1 MSTLKCG
8 LYEVDITPAL
18 GMEMPGHF
26 KLRHAD
32 GILEKLYAY
41 AAWFADGDG
50 NQVLLCTM
58 DTITVVDEFG
68 DDVRRRVA
76 DRLGIDVS
84 HVLVCAT
91 HTHYGG
97 PVETWGEF
105 VHMNPVYMEFLA
117 SRIVDAAFLARE
129 NARPVKI
136 GYGAGEEHTVAHY
149 RDFIWEDGT
158 FHTNSHV
165 EGQKPFGPID
175 PQVGVLRIDN
185 ADGTPYGLISNYACH
200 CDSVGGNG
208 FTKYSSDYP
217 GSLRETLRKTY
228 GQAFMPLFINGF
240 CGDINHVDFEHGT
253 SNEPMY
259 YRKMGR
265 ILAAVVS
272 ETYEKIRPAEDATV
286 SAAAT
291 RMVFDSRMPTQEEL
305 AWADAHLDAKSV
317 EDRFYASEARRM
329 NAEGVQKLP
338 AVVQAIRLGDL
349 ILYGM
354 PGEIYVE
361 FALMLKEGTKGHPVM
376 TANLANGCLGYVPI
390 RELFQ
395 PGIYESRICS
405 SAQVTPDTGYRMAEE
420 LLKLAQTL

>member
-129 NARPVKI
+129 NARPLPEPAR
-136 GYGAGEEHTVAHY
+136 G
-149 RDFIWEDGT
+149 R
-158 FHTNSHV
+158 
-165 EGQKPFGPID
+165 
-175 PQVGVLRIDN
+175 
-185 ADGTPYGLISNYACH
+185 
-200 CDSVGGNG
+200 
-208 FTKYSSDYP
+208 YS
-217 GSLRETLRKTY
+217 
-228 GQAFMPLFINGF
+228 
-240 CGDINHVDFEHGT
+240 GDA
-253 SNEPMY
+253 
-259 YRKMGR
+259 
-265 ILAAVVS
+265 L
-272 ETYEKIRPAEDATV
+272 
-286 SAAAT
+286 
-291 RMVFDSRMPTQEEL
+291 SR
-305 AWADAHLDAKSV
+305 
-317 EDRFYASEARRM
+317 
-329 NAEGVQKLP
+329 
-338 AVVQAIRLGDL
+338 
-349 ILYGM
+349 
-354 PGEIYVE
+354 
-361 FALMLKEGTKGHPVM
+361 
-376 TANLANGCLGYVPI
+376 
-390 RELFQ
+390 
-395 PGIYESRICS
+395 
-405 SAQVTPDTGYRMAEE
+405 
-420 LLKLAQTL
+420 